1 MGGRQASAVHPVTY
15 ARCLRRRLRP
25 CRPWAIAPGMAG
37 SYVPSL
43 RGADSRSAAARLRVL
58 LATVPRD
65 HPALQCQRYEG
76 DRATPRRSRTAART
90 GLTERRRGPQGC
102 RTDLEA
108 NQTIPGELRT
118 IPEELQTIPE
128 ELQTIPEELQTI
140 PEELQTI
147 PEEIRTIPEEP
158 RTIPGEP
165 RTIPGEIRTI
175 PREIRTTPGGIRT
188 IPEELL
194 TTPAEVQR
202 ILGPES
208 RRAVGI
214 PPIRPSAAP

>member
-25 CRPWAIAPGMAG
+25 CRPWAMSPGMAG
-37 SYVPSL
+37 SYVQSL
-43 RGADSRSAAARLRVL
+43 RGADSRSAAARLRFL

-76 DRATPRRSRTAART
+76 DRATHRRSRMAART
-90 GLTERRRGPQGC
+90 GLTERRRDLEGC

-118 IPEELQTIPE
+118 IPEDLQTIPE
-128 ELQTIPEELQTI
+128 ELQTIPGGIRTI

-147 PEEIRTIPEEP
+147 PGEIQ
-158 RTIPGEP
+158 
-165 RTIPGEIRTI
+165 TIPGEIRTI
-175 PREIRTTPGGIRT
+175 PEELQT
-188 IPEELL
+188 IPG
-194 TTPAEVQR
+194 EVRR
-202 ILGPES
+202 ILGPKS
-208 RRAVGI
+208 RRAVDI

>member
-128 ELQTIPEELQTI
+128 EIR
-140 PEELQTI
+140 TI

-175 PREIRTTPGGIRT
+175 PREIRTTPGEIRTIPGGIRT

>member
-25 CRPWAIAPGMAG
+25 CRPWAMSPGMAG

-43 RGADSRSAAARLRVL
+43 RGADSRSAAARLKVL

-76 DRATPRRSRTAART
+76 DRATHRRSRMAART
-90 GLTERRRGPQGC
+90 GLTERRRDLEGC

-118 IPEELQTIPE
+118 IPEDLQTIRGGIRTIPE
-128 ELQTIPEELQTI
+128 ELQTIPGELQTI
-140 PEELQTI
+140 P
-147 PEEIRTIPEEP
+147 
-158 RTIPGEP
+158 G
-165 RTIPGEIRTI
+165 
-175 PREIRTTPGGIRT
+175 
-188 IPEELL
+188 
-194 TTPAEVQR
+194 EVQR

-208 RRAVGI
+208 RRAVDI
-214 PPIRPSAAP
+214 PPIR

>member
-118 IPEELQTIPE
+118 S
-128 ELQTIPEELQTI
+128 
-140 PEELQTI
+140 
-147 PEEIRTIPEEP
+147 PEEIRTSPEEP
-158 RTIPGEP
+158 RTIPGEH

-175 PREIRTTPGGIRT
+175 PREIRTTPGEIRTIPGGIRT